1 MTTRL
6 MGVAT
11 VLMLLRLG
19 FAAPLAHAD
28 DPSAYAV
35 ISISP
40 NGAVI
45 AVQSRLQQAGYYNGP
60 VTGVLDLPTAAAI
73 ARFQAKHD
81 LLATGGLDQP
91 TAQALGIQLS
101 PTNMGPAIP

>member
-1 MTTRL
+1 
-6 MGVAT
+6 
-11 VLMLLRLG
+11 MLLGLIS
-19 FAAPLAHAD
+19 AAPLTYAD
-28 DPSAYAV
+28 DPSVYAV
-35 ISISP
+35 IGITP
-40 NGAVI
+40 NRVVI
-45 AVQSRLQQAGYYNGP
+45 AVQDRLRQAGYYNGP

-101 PTNMGPAIP
+101 PGNMGAAIP